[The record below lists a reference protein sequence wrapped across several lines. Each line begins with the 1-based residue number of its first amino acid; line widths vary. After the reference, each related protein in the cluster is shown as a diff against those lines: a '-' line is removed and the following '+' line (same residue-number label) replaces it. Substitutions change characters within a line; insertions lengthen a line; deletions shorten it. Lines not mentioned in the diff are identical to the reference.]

1 VSFLGVAGVLL
12 TLFFSPLSGRA
23 SAPGLSPS
31 FMMDLALGMLSRA
44 SRHQLIAQPG
54 VLLLI
59 GSIALMQ
66 VMFADASRICLILK

>member
-1 VSFLGVAGVLL
+1 
-12 TLFFSPLSGRA
+12 
-23 SAPGLSPS
+23 
-31 FMMDLALGMLSRA
+31 MDLAPGMLSRA